1 MDVSSQADLK
11 LDTLQLIAISISFYL
26 CLSLSLCFTDICRC
40 LFESMDQARTA
51 FGTDQDIILI
61 YEQKPDQQ
69 VEPVKQAVKR
79 QCTAKCSKK

>member
-11 LDTLQLIAISISFYL
+11 QNTLQLIAFSISF
-26 CLSLSLCFTDICRC
+26 SFCFTDICRC

-61 YEQKPDQQ
+61 YQQKPEEQM
-69 VEPVKQAVKR
+69 EPVKRAEKR
-79 QCTAKCSKK
+79 QCSAKCSRK